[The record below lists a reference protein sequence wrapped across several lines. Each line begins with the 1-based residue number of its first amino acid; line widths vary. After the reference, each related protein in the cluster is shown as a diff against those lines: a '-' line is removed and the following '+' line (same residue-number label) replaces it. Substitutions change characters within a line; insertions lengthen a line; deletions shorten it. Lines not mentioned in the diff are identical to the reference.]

1 MDCICAVGQVTAG
14 GRIVS
19 SKKQLC
25 HEIAMEVCL
34 VGRNSETPVILSQT
48 VPLTAARRRSSSSS
62 HRQQKNTLDVIPEAE
77 ELGKRSSSR
86 SCLMMID
93 QPRLVSAISLSLSLS
108 LCVCLRPNP
117 KRSFCTNSL
126 QEGKLWLMLLLGFLC
141 PAENRWQSIHGLQW
155 QRWWS
160 WRTRL

>member
-1 MDCICAVGQVTAG
+1 MDCICAVGQVAAG
-14 GRIVS
+14 GRIVA

-62 HRQQKNTLDVIPEAE
+62 SHRQQKNTLDVIPEAE

-86 SCLMMID
+86 SCLMLID
-93 QPRLVSAISLSLSLS
+93 QPRLVSAISLSL
-108 LCVCLRPNP
+108 CLQPNP
-117 KRSFCTNSL
+117 KRSSCTNSL

-141 PAENRWQSIHGLQW
+141 PAENRWQSIHGLQS

>member
-1 MDCICAVGQVTAG
+1 MDCICAVGRVAAG

-48 VPLTAARRRSSSSS
+48 VPLTAARRRSSS

-93 QPRLVSAISLSLSLS
+93 QPRLVSAISLSLSVS
-108 LCVCLRPNP
+108 ATKP
-117 KRSFCTNSL
+117 
-126 QEGKLWLMLLLGFLC
+126 
-141 PAENRWQSIHGLQW
+141 
-155 QRWWS
+155 
-160 WRTRL
+160 